1 MNRLTTVSRIG
12 RAVCELAI
20 RSRSQM
26 PFVVTPSASG
36 AGVNGYTTAQDVARA
51 LGYTVIGCSLTLTP
65 GATVADF
72 GKRVSEDL
80 SRATGPTLF
89 LLHAG
94 LYDGGEVHRGIV
106 KGLAHLASESWS
118 INGETHL
125 MVLTGED
132 PIPLARLIGEEL
144 KNHDWAAAIP
154 L

>member
-1 MNRLTTVSRIG
+1 MFERL
-12 RAVCELAI
+12 AQPLA
-20 RSRSQM
+20 R
-26 PFVVTPSASG
+26 P
-36 AGVNGYTTAQDVARA
+36 
-51 LGYTVIGCSLTLTP
+51 TLTP

-94 LYDGGEVHRGIV
+94 LYDGDEVHRGIV